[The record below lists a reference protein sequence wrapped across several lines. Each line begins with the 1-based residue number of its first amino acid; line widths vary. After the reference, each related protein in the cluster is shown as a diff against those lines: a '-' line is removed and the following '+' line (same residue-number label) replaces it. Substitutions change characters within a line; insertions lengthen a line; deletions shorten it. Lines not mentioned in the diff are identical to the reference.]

1 MTQLG
6 LLGIGLLVL
15 SACMFLAH
23 RSMKQTDQYSIRGLA
38 EIYDRKS
45 YPEFFEMW
53 EKFAGAS
60 AVISLVAG
68 LAILVTQ
75 LI

>member
-1 MTQLG
+1 MFVARRG
-6 LLGIGLLVL
+6 L
-15 SACMFLAH
+15 
-23 RSMKQTDQYSIRGLA
+23 KQTDQYSIRGFP

-53 EKFAGAS
+53 EKVAGAS
-60 AVISLVAG
+60 AFISLVAG
-68 LAILVTQ
+68 LAILGTQ

>member
-1 MTQLG
+1 
-6 LLGIGLLVL
+6 
-15 SACMFLAH
+15 MFVAH
-23 RSMKQTDQYSIRGLA
+23 RGLKQTDQYSIRGIP

-45 YPEFFEMW
+45 DPAFFEMW
-53 EKFAGAS
+53 EKVAGAS
-60 AVISLVAG
+60 AFISLVAG

>member
-1 MTQLG
+1 
-6 LLGIGLLVL
+6 
-15 SACMFLAH
+15 MFVGH
-23 RSMKQTDQYSIRGLA
+23 RSMKQTDRYSIRGFA

-53 EKFAGAS
+53 EKVAGAS

>member
-1 MTQLG
+1 
-6 LLGIGLLVL
+6 
-15 SACMFLAH
+15 
-23 RSMKQTDQYSIRGLA
+23 MKQTDQYSIRGLA

>member
-15 SACMFLAH
+15 SACMFVAH
-23 RSMKQTDQYSIRGLA
+23 RNMKLTDRYSIRGFP

-53 EKFAGAS
+53 EKVAGTG